1 MSINIW
7 TDPMQHAALLGKPVL
22 FTNWLIQRDI
32 IPDGWYCY
40 DLRGTHKSPSTRTT
54 LVDHAAD
61 YHAGT
66 VLSPIPLKHEGT
78 ASRRVN
84 GTFYLLGEEM
94 TLEQFCEEHD
104 LAYPQDNREFV
115 LRPASLDEVGL
126 FYSEE
131 KLDEALGTVGHL
143 RMDFGHGEKEFW
155 HTWWPH
161 NEDRFNTPEFK
172 EVLQRFVDD
181 LRQTGLLKNLGAM
194 DAYCWQHGGSITE
207 DRRSYGYIA
216 ETENYRFCLRC
227 TPFPGEYQG
236 YLYCYDL
243 CQQEMYRQEHP
254 VVGRVTFASGEQQEF
269 TDSKALLQA
278 IREELPFRS
287 TTGFRFET
295 LTDDPEVKK
304 AVDDILLDFAGED
317 NSRRPCNYGLTET
330 GKQAL
335 SRLLGIDSIDEYIRY
350 GGTLR
355 AGELAFDD
363 EDVNAQDASF
373 RDDESTRRYIDTAI
387 CKNIQHSLACYE
399 SGGHFRHLYSLY
411 EAGELTSAINRIIED
426 MNHRFLI
433 SVLTDDLLSHDLRL
447 TAANLRKERDPEKR
461 TEALDAIDTE
471 AVTQRLMEL
480 LDIRNKEEQSIGIT
494 TAHIIEIKQ
503 YLTALELIVDCPIES
518 ADPGIEPVEHILFT
532 QPGMRYCQ
540 AQALI
545 HSLLKDEQFSA
556 LSEYDK
562 TQITGRI
569 LEEVRG
575 RMMEDIVLLETMKA
589 ADKDHRVFKLQFEA
603 GEFDMVIYDQK
614 ENSCEIFEI
623 KHSSK
628 QVPFQYRHLVDEDK
642 CQRTERRFGP
652 IHGRYILYRG
662 EDAQMENG
670 VQYWNVENYLKA
682 LPTLDIVQVQ
692 EIGMQSIE
700 PTL

>member
-1 MSINIW
+1 
-7 TDPMQHAALLGKPVL
+7 
-22 FTNWLIQRDI
+22 
-32 IPDGWYCY
+32 
-40 DLRGTHKSPSTRTT
+40 
-54 LVDHAAD
+54 
-61 YHAGT
+61 
-66 VLSPIPLKHEGT
+66 
-78 ASRRVN
+78 
-84 GTFYLLGEEM
+84 M

-317 NSRRPCNYGLTET
+317 NSRRTCNYGLTET

-335 SRLLGIDSIDEYIRY
+335 R
-350 GGTLR
+350 
-355 AGELAFDD
+355 
-363 EDVNAQDASF
+363 
-373 RDDESTRRYIDTAI
+373 
-387 CKNIQHSLACYE
+387 
-399 SGGHFRHLYSLY
+399 
-411 EAGELTSAINRIIED
+411 
-426 MNHRFLI
+426 
-433 SVLTDDLLSHDLRL
+433 
-447 TAANLRKERDPEKR
+447 
-461 TEALDAIDTE
+461 
-471 AVTQRLMEL
+471 
-480 LDIRNKEEQSIGIT
+480 
-494 TAHIIEIKQ
+494 
-503 YLTALELIVDCPIES
+503 
-518 ADPGIEPVEHILFT
+518 
-532 QPGMRYCQ
+532 
-540 AQALI
+540 
-545 HSLLKDEQFSA
+545 
-556 LSEYDK
+556 
-562 TQITGRI
+562 
-569 LEEVRG
+569 
-575 RMMEDIVLLETMKA
+575 KA
-589 ADKDHRVFKLQFEA
+589 ADPSIPHTYAWFVMTDTNTPQEVIRQDLTLEEAIQIYQDSNASEKRLGVTKDGIATVDFVHFQSGEQQFFTDHEKLESFRSDLVVAEA
-603 GEFDMVIYDQK
+603 MERLYQQLNQPDIGIRMGEM
-614 ENSCEIFEI
+614 
-623 KHSSK
+623 
-628 QVPFQYRHLVDEDK
+628 
-642 CQRTERRFGP
+642 
-652 IHGRYILYRG
+652 
-662 EDAQMENG
+662 
-670 VQYWNVENYLKA
+670 
-682 LPTLDIVQVQ
+682 
-692 EIGMQSIE
+692 
-700 PTL
+700 